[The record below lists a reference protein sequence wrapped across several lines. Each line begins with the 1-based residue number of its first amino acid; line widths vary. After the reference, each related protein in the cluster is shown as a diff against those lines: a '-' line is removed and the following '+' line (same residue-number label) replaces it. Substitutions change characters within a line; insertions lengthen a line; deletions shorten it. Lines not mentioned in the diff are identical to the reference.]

1 MTCFPAANDRASL
14 AARLPPIFRVGAT
27 FTITVGSVGNAG
39 RIGGRGNSTPNGDV
53 GDQNRRAEPAPAPR
67 GHVAPTSMPRT
78 PVQTL
83 DDTL

>member
-1 MTCFPAANDRASL
+1 MTYFPAANDRTSL

-67 GHVAPTSMPRT
+67 GQVAPTSMPRT
-78 PVQTL
+78 PV
-83 DDTL
+83 